1 MCELIVPPAA
11 SAEVR
16 EVIITFKTHFD
27 IGYTDLASNVVQRY
41 RTTMI
46 DQALKVVEQNRSLPP
61 EQQFVWT
68 IPGWPMSKI
77 LEDWPGQTPQ
87 RKQQIVQAFKEGRF
101 VVHGLPFTMHT
112 ELLEPEDLVRGLG
125 FASRLSRDAGLALPR
140 DAKMTDVPCHSW
152 ILPTLLKHAGIDF
165 LHLGCN
171 SASSSPEVPPLFWW
185 EGPDGS
191 RLLTMYSAGGYG
203 TGLVPPQD
211 WPYRTWLALQHTG
224 DNHGPPTP
232 EEVQKLFAEA
242 AQRLPNVKILIGRL
256 SDFADAVI
264 AEKADIPVVR
274 GDMPDT
280 WIHGP
285 MCDPAGAKIARNIR
299 PALAYAES
307 LSTLLSIWDVAV
319 PTGRKGSPTRGSALE
334 EPGLKAEGLARSV
347 PVRAYEETPHGVTT
361 NTLEA
366 ATRSLAEAHE
376 KSLLYGEHTWGGAL
390 YWVTSYGKQL
400 KWGYGDAWK
409 ADRAAGRFTKLEASW
424 AEHTAYIEKARDLVA
439 PILEEDMRALA
450 QSVGSKGRR
459 IVVFNPLPWPRD
471 GVVRVQAGGISI
483 ASLRPA
489 DGGPAVPVVVEGD
502 ELCFVARDIPALGY
516 RTFVP
521 AAAVAWRGRPA
532 LASRG
537 HLGLAMPDHEPFVA
551 GEMQG
556 QDALATKEQGQD
568 GLATDGLRGDAQA
581 GVIENES
588 LKVTLDPARGGIR
601 SVVDKRTGR
610 ELVDQ
615 NSSYRLGQYLY
626 ERFDAN
632 QVAAYTK
639 AYVKNDSDWAIA
651 ELGKPAMPSADK
663 VPYRA
668 ASPRYD
674 GVRVAQSPVSVAAT
688 MHAATTTELPHAVTT
703 RVILYAGEPYLD
715 LEVTLHD
722 KPADD
727 WPEAGWI
734 CLPVNASQPQFRVG
748 RLGGIADPA
757 RDFVRGSNH
766 DLQAVNTGVTI
777 ADAEGRGVGICPLDS
792 PLVSLDRPG
801 LFKYSPDFVP
811 SRPAVFVNLFN
822 NQWTTNFRLWNEGT
836 WTMRVRLWAF
846 DRFDAQASLV
856 TPSLE
861 ARYPLLACGEGV
873 PPLHSAEAPG
883 SGTKKQG
890 QDGLATKTGTLPAAQ
905 KGVELSARGTLVTA
919 FGPNLD
925 GPGTILRLWEHAGV
939 QGPCEVHLPAG
950 LEVKEVQPVNLRGV
964 PVGQPLP
971 VNKGTFTVNL
981 TAFAPA
987 SFLIPNTSKGRL

>member
-1 MCELIVPPAA
+1 MRKHVIRKTLGLILLGGLAISVPA

-16 EVIITFKTHFD
+16 EVVVTFKTHFD
-27 IGYTDLASNVVQRY
+27 IGYTDLASNVVRRY

-46 DQALKVVEQNRSLPP
+46 DQALKVVDQNRSLPP

-87 RKQQIVQAFKEGRF
+87 RKQQILQAFKDGRF
-101 VVHGLPFTMHT
+101 VVHGLPFTLHT

-203 TGLVPPQD
+203 TGLVPPKD

-232 EEVQKLFAEA
+232 AEVRKLLAEATQKL
-242 AQRLPNVKILIGRL
+242 PGVKVRIGRL
-256 SDFADAVI
+256 SDFADTII

-285 MCDPAGAKIARNIR
+285 LCDPAGAKIARNIR
-299 PALAYAES
+299 PALGCAES
-307 LSTLLSIWDVAV
+307 LNTLLSLW
-319 PTGRKGSPTRGSALE
+319 
-334 EPGLKAEGLARSV
+334 
-347 PVRAYEETPHGVTT
+347 GVTGPQAG
-361 NTLEA
+361 NA
-366 ATRSLAEAHE
+366 LAEARE
-376 KSLLYGEHTWGGAL
+376 NSLLYGEHTWGGAL
-390 YWVTSYGKQL
+390 SWVTKYGKDIKWSYGDT
-400 KWGYGDAWK
+400 WNVE
-409 ADRAAGRFTKLEASW
+409 RAAGRFAKLEASW
-424 AEHTAYIEKARDLVA
+424 AEHTAYIERSRDLVT
-439 PILEEDMRALA
+439 PILESDLRSLALSA
-450 QSVGSKGRR
+450 GSEGRR
-459 IVVFNPLPWPRD
+459 IVVFNPLPWQRD
-471 GVVRVQAGGISI
+471 GMVRVKSAEGIS
-483 ASLRPA
+483 SLRPTE
-489 DGGPAVPVVVEGD
+489 GGSAVPVAAQGD
-502 ELCFVARDIPALGY
+502 ELCFVARGIPAMGY
-516 RTFVP
+516 RTFVS
-521 AAAVAWRGRPA
+521 AK
-532 LASRG
+532 ASD
-537 HLGLAMPDHEPFVA
+537 PEN
-551 GEMQG
+551 
-556 QDALATKEQGQD
+556 T
-568 GLATDGLRGDAQA
+568 LRSDAQT

-588 LKVTLDPARGGIR
+588 LRVTLDAARGGIR
-601 SVVDKRTGR
+601 SVIDKRTGR

-615 NSSYRLGQYLY
+615 KSRYALGQYLY

-639 AYVKNDSDWAIA
+639 AYVKNRSDWAVA
-651 ELGKPAMPSADK
+651 ELGKPAMLPASK

-668 ASPRYD
+668 AAPRYVA
-674 GVRVAQSPVSVAAT
+674 VRTAQSAVSVTARMYSAP
-688 MHAATTTELPHAVTT
+688 MPALPHAVTT
-703 RVILYAGEPYLD
+703 KVILYAGEPYLD

-734 CLPVNASQPQFRVG
+734 CLPVSVNKPQFRLG

-777 ADAEGRGVGICPLDS
+777 SDAQGHGVGICPLDN

-811 SRPAVFVNLFN
+811 SKPVVFVNLFN
-822 NQWTTNFRLWNEGT
+822 NQWTTNFRFWNEGT
-836 WTMRVRLWAF
+836 WTVRVRLWAF
-846 DRFDAQASLV
+846 DHFDAQASLI

-861 ARYPLLACGEGV
+861 ARYPLLA
-873 PPLHSAEAPG
+873 AAA
-883 SGTKKQG
+883 
-890 QDGLATKTGTLPAAQ
+890 DGKAGTLPAAQ
-905 KGVELSARGTLVTA
+905 KGLELSARGTFVTA
-919 FGPNLD
+919 FGPNPD
-925 GPGTILRLWEHAGV
+925 GPGTILRLWEHAGAR
-939 QGPCEVHLPAG
+939 GPCQVRLPAQ
-950 LEVKEVQPVNLRGV
+950 LDVKEVQPVNLRGV
-964 PVGQPLP
+964 PVGKPLP
-971 VNKGTFTVNL
+971 VENHAFTVNL
-981 TAFAPA
+981 TAYAPA
-987 SFLIPNTSKGRL
+987 SFLISSPSKGRL

>member
-1 MCELIVPPAA
+1 MKRIVGLLLLYELLVPTAA

-16 EVIITFKTHFD
+16 EVIVTFKTHFD

-77 LEDWPGQTPQ
+77 LEDWPGQTPD
-87 RKQQIVQAFKEGRF
+87 RKQQIVQAFKDGRF
-101 VVHGLPFTMHT
+101 VVHALPFTLHT

-125 FASRLSRDAGLALPR
+125 FAARLSRDTGLILPR

-191 RLLTMYSAGGYG
+191 RLLTMYSASGYG

-232 EEVQKLFAEA
+232 AEVQKLLTEA
-242 AQRLPNVKILIGRL
+242 TQRLPGVKVRIGRL
-256 SDFADAVI
+256 SDFADALI
-264 AEKADIPVVR
+264 AEKADLPVVR

-285 MCDPAGAKIARNIR
+285 MCDPAGAKIARNLR
-299 PALAYAES
+299 PALGYAES
-307 LSTLLSIWDVAV
+307 LNALLGIWGVSAQ
-319 PTGRKGSPTRGSALE
+319 TGGS
-334 EPGLKAEGLARSV
+334 LKAGGLGDGAGTHDH
-347 PVRAYEETPHGVTT
+347 PQAA
-361 NTLEA
+361 LEA
-366 ATRSLAEAHE
+366 ATRIIADAREG
-376 KSLLYGEHTWGGAL
+376 SLLYGEHTWGGAL
-390 YWVTSYGKQL
+390 YWITKYGKDL
-400 KWGYGDAWK
+400 KWSYGDAWK
-409 ADRAAGRFTKLEASW
+409 AERAAGRFSRLEASW

-439 PILEEDMRALA
+439 PVLEGGMRALA
-450 QSVGSKGRR
+450 QSVGPEGRR
-459 IVVFNPLPWPRD
+459 VIVFNPLPWLRD
-471 GVVRVQAGGISI
+471 GLVRMKAAGWAGPTSRD
-483 ASLRPA
+483 ARPKKVDRYSLPDA
-489 DGGPAVPVVVEGD
+489 LQPVDGGPAVPVVTEGD
-502 ELCFVARDIPALGY
+502 EFCFMARLVPPMGY

-521 AAAVAWRGRPA
+521 AKVGAPK
-532 LASRG
+532 
-537 HLGLAMPDHEPFVA
+537 D
-551 GEMQG
+551 
-556 QDALATKEQGQD
+556 D
-568 GLATDGLRGDAQA
+568 LRGDMEA

-588 LKVTLDPARGGIR
+588 FKVTLDPARGGIR
-601 SVVDKRTGR
+601 SVVDKHTNR

-615 NSSYRLGQYLY
+615 RSSYTLGQYLY

-639 AYVKNDSDWAIA
+639 AYVKNRSDWAIA
-651 ELGKPAMPSADK
+651 ELGKPAMPPAGK
-663 VPYRA
+663 VPYQA

-674 GVRVAQSPVSVAAT
+674 GVLFTRSPVSVTAT
-688 MHAATTTELPHAVTT
+688 MRSEPTASLSHAVTT
-703 RVILYAGEPYLD
+703 KVILYAGAPYLD

-734 CLPVNASQPQFRVG
+734 CLPVNVEKPQFRLG

-777 ADAEGRGVGICPLDS
+777 ADTEGRGVGLCPLDS

-801 LFKYSPDFVP
+801 LWRYSPDFVP
-811 SRPAVFVNLFN
+811 SRPAVFINLFN

-846 DRFDAQASLV
+846 DRFDAQASLI

-861 ARYPLLACGEGV
+861 ARCPLLAAATNGE
-873 PPLHSAEAPG
+873 A
-883 SGTKKQG
+883 
-890 QDGLATKTGTLPAAQ
+890 GTLPAAQ
-905 KGVELSARGTLVTA
+905 RGVELSARGTLVTA
-919 FGPNLD
+919 FGPNPD
-925 GPGTILRLWEHAGV
+925 GPGTVLRLWEHAGV
-939 QGPCEVHLPAG
+939 RGPCQVRLPAG
-950 LEVKEVQPVNLRGV
+950 LDVKEVQPANLRGV
-964 PVGQPLP
+964 PLGPPLS
-971 VNKGTFTVNL
+971 VEEGVFTTNL
-981 TAFAPA
+981 NAFAPV
-987 SFLIPNTSKGRL
+987 SFIIPNTSKGRP

>member
-1 MCELIVPPAA
+1 MRKHMTRQTLGLILLWGLVVSMPA

-16 EVIITFKTHFD
+16 EVVVTFKTHFD

-46 DQALKVVEQNRSLPP
+46 EQALKVVDQNRSLPP

-87 RKQQIVQAFKEGRF
+87 RKQQILQAFKDGRF
-101 VVHGLPFTMHT
+101 VVHGLLFTLHT

-125 FASRLSRDAGLALPR
+125 FASRLSRDAGLAPPR

-211 WPYRTWLALQHTG
+211 WPYHTWLALQHTG

-232 EEVQKLFAEA
+232 AEVQKLLTEA
-242 AQRLPNVKILIGRL
+242 TQKLPGVKIRIGRL
-256 SDFADAVI
+256 SDFADAI
-264 AEKADIPVVR
+264 LAEKANIPIVR

-285 MCDPAGAKIARNIR
+285 MCDPAGAKIARNLR
-299 PALAYAES
+299 PALSYAES
-307 LSTLLSIWDVAV
+307 L
-319 PTGRKGSPTRGSALE
+319 
-334 EPGLKAEGLARSV
+334 
-347 PVRAYEETPHGVTT
+347 
-361 NTLEA
+361 NTLRGIWG
-366 ATRSLAEAHE
+366 ATVPQISSTLAEARE
-376 KSLLYGEHTWGGAL
+376 NSLLYGEHTWGGAL
-390 YWVTSYGKQL
+390 YWVTKYGKDL
-400 KWGYGDAWK
+400 KWSYGDAWK
-409 ADRAAGRFTKLEASW
+409 ADRAAGRFARLEASW
-424 AEHTAYIEKARDLVA
+424 AEHTAYIEKSRGLVT
-439 PILEEDMRALA
+439 PILESNLRMLA
-450 QSVGSKGRR
+450 QSVGPEGRR
-459 IVVFNPLPWPRD
+459 VVVFNPLPWPRD
-471 GVVRVQAGGISI
+471 GVVRVGWAVPTINAPAQKEIGGHSPPYV
-483 ASLRPA
+483 LQPA
-489 DGGPAVPVVVEGD
+489 DGGPSVPAALDGN
-502 ELCFVARDIPALGY
+502 ELCFVAHSIPAMGY

-521 AAAVAWRGRPA
+521 AQ
-532 LASRG
+532 ASN
-537 HLGLAMPDHEPFVA
+537 PDDV
-551 GEMQG
+551 
-556 QDALATKEQGQD
+556 
-568 GLATDGLRGDAQA
+568 LRSDAQA
-581 GVIENES
+581 AVIENES
-588 LKVTLDPARGGIR
+588 LRVTLDPARGGIR

-615 NSSYRLGQYLY
+615 SSSYTLGQYLY

-632 QVAAYTK
+632 QIAGYTK
-639 AYVKNDSDWAIA
+639 AYVKTRSDWAAA
-651 ELGKPAMPSADK
+651 ELGKPAMPPASK

-668 ASPRYD
+668 TSPRYD
-674 GVRVAQSPVSVAAT
+674 GILVTRLSVSISAT
-688 MHAATTTELPHAVTT
+688 MHSEATAELAHGVTT
-703 RVILYAGEPYLD
+703 KVILYAGEPYLD

-734 CLPVNASQPQFRVG
+734 CLPVNVDKPQFRLG
-748 RLGGIADPA
+748 RLGGIADPG
-757 RDFVRGSNH
+757 RDYIRGSNH

-777 ADAEGRGVGICPLDS
+777 SDAQGHGVGLCPLDN

-811 SRPAVFVNLFN
+811 SKPVVFVNLFN

-836 WTMRVRLWAF
+836 WTVRVRLWAF
-846 DRFDAQASLV
+846 DHFDNQASLI
-856 TPSLE
+856 TPALE
-861 ARYPLLACGEGV
+861 ARYPLLA
-873 PPLHSAEAPG
+873 AAA
-883 SGTKKQG
+883 
-890 QDGLATKTGTLPAAQ
+890 DGKAGALPATQ
-905 KGVELSARGTLVTA
+905 KGLELSARGTLVTA
-919 FGPNLD
+919 FGPNPD
-925 GPGTILRLWEHAGV
+925 GPGTILRLWEHAGAR
-939 QGPCEVHLPAG
+939 GPCEVRLPAG
-950 LEVKEVQPVNLRGV
+950 LDVKEVQPVNLRGA
-964 PVGQPLP
+964 PASQPLP
-971 VNKGTFTVNL
+971 VRKGTFTTNL

-987 SFLIPNTSKGRL
+987 SFIIPNTSKGRP